1 MTKIVVGV
9 DGSEKSAAA
18 LRWAVREAELRDAE
32 LTAVLVWDLFNQRHT
47 DGSRRFDP
55 AYDGAAADAALEA
68 AIVAAVGREAAANV
82 TRLPVCDVP
91 AHGLIEAAKGADLLV
106 VGARGLG
113 GFRGLM
119 LGSVS
124 QQVLHHA
131 PGAVAIVRPPKEGE
145 QAGAATDGTERIVV
159 GVDGSEPS
167 NAALR
172 WALTEGRLRG
182 ATVEAVHS
190 WEVPVVFGPVA
201 GSFPYDTEAI
211 EKAGR
216 ELLDQ
221 VVDRALADLGSPEV
235 TVERTLAVGG
245 PAMNLLDAGKHAD
258 LMVIGR
264 RGLGG
269 FKRLLLGSVSESV
282 AHHSPCPVVILPPE
296 ETAS

>member
-1 MTKIVVGV
+1 
-9 DGSEKSAAA
+9 
-18 LRWAVREAELRDAE
+18 
-32 LTAVLVWDLFNQRHT
+32 
-47 DGSRRFDP
+47 
-55 AYDGAAADAALEA
+55 
-68 AIVAAVGREAAANV
+68 
-82 TRLPVCDVP
+82 
-91 AHGLIEAAKGADLLV
+91 
-106 VGARGLG
+106 
-113 GFRGLM
+113 
-119 LGSVS
+119 
-124 QQVLHHA
+124 
-131 PGAVAIVRPPKEGE
+131 
-145 QAGAATDGTERIVV
+145 VV